1 MSEIENNPHQALI
14 EEKVAEFKELGVGY
28 EDSIEPILDVLPNI
42 DHPELGT
49 YSFEKWL
56 TQTLQDTIDTVS
68 MIVREEEATAYNKI
82 IDTVLEGERQRMRQ
96 IVKERITANGTI
108 YDHDADVT
116 YELENIL
123 KALTPLNKE
132 E

>member
-1 MSEIENNPHQALI
+1 MNNTHQALI

-56 TQTLQDTIDTVS
+56 TQTLQDTIDTV
-68 MIVREEEATAYNKI
+68 
-82 IDTVLEGERQRMRQ
+82 LEGERERLLQALPKEI
-96 IVKERITANGTI
+96 IVHEYMPSENTPVRKGWNVYRTAI
-108 YDHDADVT
+108 
-116 YELENIL
+116 I
-123 KALTPLNKE
+123 KALTQPPCQP
-132 E
+132 

>member
-56 TQTLQDTIDTVS
+56 TQTLQ
-68 MIVREEEATAYNKI
+68 AT
-82 IDTVLEGERQRMRQ
+82 IDTVLEKQQRELLPFMQ
-96 IVKERITANGTI
+96 HDLQCAAEFEAGDCDCGLKE
-108 YDHDADVT
+108 
-116 YELENIL
+116 
-123 KALTPLNKE
+123 ALTPRPDKE
-132 E
+132 

>member
-1 MSEIENNPHQALI
+1 MNNPHQALI

-56 TQTLQDTIDTVS
+56 TQTLQDTIDTV
-68 MIVREEEATAYNKI
+68 
-82 IDTVLEGERQRMRQ
+82 LEGENKRLATRFREMQDRYPEWCLNMVYTDRYMF
-96 IVKERITANGTI
+96 INTTKYERVEYINPN
-108 YDHDADVT
+108 DR
-116 YELENIL
+116 
-123 KALTPLNKE
+123 P
-132 E
+132 

>member
-1 MSEIENNPHQALI
+1 MNNKHQALI

-56 TQTLQDTIDTVS
+56 TQTLQ
-68 MIVREEEATAYNKI
+68 AT
-82 IDTVLEGERQRMRQ
+82 IDTVLEKQRRELTPFMQ
-96 IVKERITANGTI
+96 HDLQCATEFEAGDCDCGLKE
-108 YDHDADVT
+108 
-116 YELENIL
+116 
-123 KALTPLNKE
+123 ALTHTN
-132 E
+132 